1 MRRLLYI
8 KGVEF
13 DWFKLSLPTCLITV
27 VLRNVV
33 KVFHFLSLSAVLKL
47 FILLARTFAKLRL
60 TTLFGFLFSTV
71 AHAYKDKIKTT
82 NPEST
87 GLLWGTR
94 VKSRCRP
101 PLIFYRNEKLLTE
114 AWKAETLAK
123 TLLSYKNFIY
133 ENIKKKATVVLQPPG
148 ESYLLRPDSLEKP
161 SGHNLP
167 LGSFRFDTKL
177 QLNS

>member
-1 MRRLLYI
+1 MN
-8 KGVEF
+8 
-13 DWFKLSLPTCLITV
+13 DTFKLSLPTSLISV

-33 KVFHFLSLSAVLKL
+33 QVFHLLSLATVLEF
-47 FILLARTFAKLRL
+47 FIRFSSSFAKFRL
-60 TTLFGFLFSTV
+60 TAFFCFLFRAV
-71 AHAYKDKIKTT
+71 AHSCKNKVNSKTT

-101 PLIFYRNEKLLTE
+101 PLIFYRNEKLRTK
-114 AWKAETLAK
+114 AWKVETLAK
-123 TLLSYKNFIY
+123 ILLRYKMFIY
-133 ENIKKKATVVLQPPG
+133 GNSIKKAAIRIQPPG

-167 LGSFRFDTKL
+167 LGSFRFNIKL
-177 QLNS
+177 VQFFNSIQ